1 MSCAWS
7 NPGITPAPSV
17 QPRTGAL
24 AAADPVRRLLPAT
37 GCAAAFALASAA
49 PDALLALQP
58 AVGACGHGSAVE
70 VPRSAARCFL
80 LPRVVWVA
88 GWLVLLMSDRSVKPR
103 APFMVVSLPPK
114 GVPFRWSCLPPT
126 LTARG
131 AVGPAAFLIWTLGG
145 LLRRV
150 ERPAANDRVHVL
162 TSLLSSRIEAGER
175 RSAILAETEACVKR
189 RKLVRW
195 GSC

>member
-1 MSCAWS
+1 MLPPSSCRVGCGMAGAVDERPVGQATCS
-7 NPGITPAPSV
+7 FHGRIAAAERCAV
-17 QPRTGAL
+17 QVVLL
-24 AAADPVRRLLPAT
+24 AANAHSP
-37 GCAAAFALASAA
+37 
-49 PDALLALQP
+49 
-58 AVGACGHGSAVE
+58 
-70 VPRSAARCFL
+70 
-80 LPRVVWVA
+80 W
-88 GWLVLLMSDRSVKPR
+88 
-103 APFMVVSLPPK
+103 
-114 GVPFRWSCLPPT
+114 
-126 LTARG
+126 